1 MAYLCGKWRWHDIV
15 PCSSPVNTYRRFK
28 ISFKFDGLSCIG
40 FQSVE
45 YYDGTRSIVYMKD
58 DTTNYS
64 VVNSSYDN
72 ISEMWVFTFY
82 RGQEVDF
89 GAIPQEIDD
98 DFYNFF
104 VANADPL
111 DTIADKLQY
120 IAENEPKV
128 YDAGYNSGYK
138 VGFEEGKAGDG
149 YGEGFE
155 DGKQKGYT
163 EGYSTGKQD
172 GYVEGKQ
179 AEYDAFWN
187 MIQDHGN
194 RTDYG
199 QAFRNWRS
207 RTEYLRP
214 KYKVVP
220 TASTSAM
227 NTFYNCEGL
236 KKVEAEYF
244 DFSKKPRGAYQGS
257 GWYHTF
263 TTCGELEEIEDI
275 GIMPDTDLTNT
286 FAHCPNLKKVAMIRV
301 DVNTVISSG
310 IFENCKSLE
319 SVTFDGEIGY
329 GMNLKWSTKLT
340 RASIENIINHLS
352 DNGSGKTLTLSKAAV
367 DEAFRGISAGDFT
380 TIVPGSSSL
389 DWFNLTH
396 GATVYKQWTI
406 TFV

>member
-1 MAYLCGKWRWHDIV
+1 M
-15 PCSSPVNTYRRFK
+15 S
-28 ISFKFDGLSCIG
+28 
-40 FQSVE
+40 
-45 YYDGTRSIVYMKD
+45 
-58 DTTNYS
+58 
-64 VVNSSYDN
+64 
-72 ISEMWVFTFY
+72 ISEMQKTISANNVIIAQNEQ
-82 RGQEVDF
+82 RV
-89 GAIPQEIDD
+89 
-98 DFYNFF
+98 YN
-104 VANADPL
+104 A
-111 DTIADKLQY
+111 
-120 IAENEPKV
+120 
-128 YDAGYNSGYK
+128 
-138 VGFEEGKAGDG
+138 
-149 YGEGFE
+149 
-155 DGKQKGYT
+155 
-163 EGYSTGKQD
+163 
-172 GYVEGKQ
+172 GKQ

-207 RTEYLRP
+207 STEYLRP

-244 DFSKKPRGAYQGS
+244 DFSKKARGGYKGS

-263 TTCGELEEIEDI
+263 TACDELEEIEDI

-286 FAHCPNLKKVAMIRV
+286 FAHCPNLKKIAMIRV
-301 DVNTVISSG
+301 DANTVISSG
-310 IFENCKSLE
+310 IFEGCKSLE

-396 GATVYKQWTI
+396 DATVYKQWTI
-406 TFV
+406 TLV